1 MPFIWDKFYTIGI
14 NEIDAQHESFVN
26 LLNRDSETYE
36 NPSNSLGNDE
46 IKMKMY
52 LDILNL
58 RKYAFNH
65 FLTEEKYMIS
75 SKYPQYFEHKK
86 QHDAFIKKVFE
97 LEEAVINSQEIS
109 PQKLINFMLSWLEG
123 HIQKVDKSF
132 GNYYKVMV
140 GGKS

>member
-1 MPFIWDKFYTIGI
+1 MPFIWDKFYNIGI

-26 LLNRDSETYE
+26 LLNRVSETYE
-36 NPSNSLGNDE
+36 NMSNSLGNDE
-46 IKMKMY
+46 VKMKMY
-52 LDILNL
+52 LDVLNL

-97 LEEAVINSQEIS
+97 LEEAVINSQEIT